1 MYLTD
6 KGWKQIDKQ
15 DGNCMV
21 LFKKDKWKIAVQDEN
36 DKYRVNIYK
45 IYRY

>member
-21 LFKKDKWKIAVQDEN
+21 SFKKDKWKIAVQDEN
-36 DKYRVNIYK
+36 EKYRVNIYK